1 MKNIFITQRVGTIS
15 EELRDSLDS
24 RWLQFME
31 NCNLIPILIPNNEK
45 ILKHYLSII
54 ECDGIILSGGDNIY
68 SLGGPK
74 CRDDI
79 ETFLI
84 NLSISKNIPLIGICR
99 GMQKIQEF
107 FGIKL
112 TRVQGNIQE
121 NQEIYIDG
129 EKHNVNSYHEY
140 GTKINNENFNIW
152 AIGKNNIIKGISH
165 NSHKISGVMWHPER
179 IVPNREYDINLFREF
194 FG

>member
-1 MKNIFITQRVGTIS
+1 MKNIFITQRAGTIS

-45 ILKHYLSII
+45 ILKYYLSII

-68 SLGGPK
+68 SLGGLK
-74 CRDDI
+74 SRDDI

-84 NLSISKNIPLIGICR
+84 NLSISKNIPLLGVCR
-99 GMQKIQEF
+99 GMQKIQDF

-112 TRVQGNIQE
+112 TKVQGNIQE

-152 AIGKNNIIKGISH
+152 AIGKDNIIKGISH
-165 NSHKISGVMWHPER
+165 SYHKISGVMWHPER
-179 IVPNREYDINLFREF
+179 IVPSREYDINLFRKF